1 MPIRFLLLR
10 ERRETIGRD
19 YTPARGGVGMGGEGE
34 GIRFFDCG
42 LTASAQNDN
51 QKKRKADD
59 EAGLHRRYQKGKQIP
74 ARGG

>member
-1 MPIRFLLLR
+1 
-10 ERRETIGRD
+10 
-19 YTPARGGVGMGGEGE
+19 VGMGGEGE